1 MDDAGRIA
9 CETRGL
15 VPLRDRAVVIPA
27 RLRRLPD
34 RPLAIVRTLLAT
46 TGDLSTPE
54 GRARE
59 RQRRATLAAL
69 MSMAAKLV
77 SVATALLTV
86 PITLHYL
93 GAERYGM
100 WMILSS
106 MVAMLSFADLGI
118 GNGILNAVAAA
129 HGRNDTAAIRRAV
142 SSGAVALGGI
152 MLLVL
157 AGLAIAYRHVAWHE
171 LFNVRSALARAE
183 SGPAIAAF
191 LICFA
196 VSIPATMV
204 QRVQQGMQRGFLA
217 SAWLCVG
224 SLFTLPAVLLAVH
237 LEAGLPVLVAV
248 LMGAPLIA
256 GIINSVVFFGM
267 QEPGLRPAPGSVVA
281 AEIRGVAQ
289 AGLFF
294 LMIQLGNSVSANCL
308 PIIISHVAGPERVAD
323 FSVPERLLALVVMLV
338 SMYVQ
343 PLWPAYR
350 EALMQGDGAWV
361 RRTYRATVL
370 RVLVAATAV
379 LIMLGFA
386 MPVILRLW
394 VGSAVQPSMLLIAGL
409 CAFKLCES
417 LLWVNAMVLNGV
429 GAIAQQALLAIA
441 NAVLLIVATY
451 WACAMF
457 GLPTVPWTAG
467 AVLAVV
473 SLLPGTLLIL
483 HKLRGLMPSATP
495 APALTPA

>member
-1 MDDAGRIA
+1 MI
-9 CETRGL
+9 T
-15 VPLRDRAVVIPA
+15 A

-46 TGDLSTPE
+46 TDDLSTPE

-171 LFNVRSALARAE
+171 LFNVRSTLARAE

-191 LICFA
+191 LICFS

-256 GIINSVVFFGM
+256 GIINSIVFFGI
-267 QEPGLRPAPGSVVA
+267 QEPDLRPAPRGIKTS
-281 AEIRGVAQ
+281 EIRSSTR
-289 AGLFF
+289 AGMSF
-294 LMIQLGNSVSANCL
+294 LVIQLGNSVTASCV
-308 PIIISHVAGPERVAD
+308 PIIVAHVIGPNVVAQY
-323 FSVPERLLALVVMLV
+323 SVPERLLALVVMLTA
-338 SMYVQ
+338 MYVQ

-350 EALMQGDGAWV
+350 EALVRGDIEWV
-361 RRTYRATVL
+361 VHSYRKTMI
-370 RVLVAATAV
+370 RVAILSSAV
-379 LIMLGFA
+379 LILLGLL
-386 MPVILRLW
+386 MPMILHLW
-394 VGSAVQPSMLLIAGL
+394 VGSAVQPPTMLIAGL
-409 CAFKLCES
+409 CLYKLLEGM
-417 LLWVNAMVLNGV
+417 LWVNAILLNGLE
-429 GAIAQQALLAIA
+429 AITFQAILAILTA
-441 NAVLLIVATY
+441 TSFILAIYFACIMVGIAAVPWAAAAVIAVLTLI
-451 WACAMF
+451 
-457 GLPTVPWTAG
+457 
-467 AVLAVV
+467 
-473 SLLPGTLLIL
+473 PGRWMISKHL
-483 HKLRGLMPSATP
+483 KQLREKASTE
-495 APALTPA
+495 